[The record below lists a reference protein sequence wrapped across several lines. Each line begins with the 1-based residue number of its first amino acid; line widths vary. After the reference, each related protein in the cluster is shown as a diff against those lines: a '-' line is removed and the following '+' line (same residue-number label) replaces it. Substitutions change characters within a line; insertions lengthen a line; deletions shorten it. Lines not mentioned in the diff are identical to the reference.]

1 MKLSDAMKN
10 YPFRQR
16 LPPALAL
23 IIFGGWEFYK
33 AKHIT
38 SVQLLVVIVLLAAS
52 LTSPKGRFFWL
63 MMGIGLGA
71 VLTVILPHVQF

>member
-1 MKLSDAMKN
+1 MKIPDAIKN

-23 IIFGGWEFYK
+23 IVFGGWELYRSN
-33 AKHIT
+33 HIT
-38 SVQLLVVIVLLAAS
+38 SVQALVVIVLLAAS
-52 LTSPKGRFFWL
+52 LTSPKARFFWF
-63 MMGIGLGA
+63 MMGIGLGV